1 MQLRPIKQ
9 RFNWPSREVTLEDL
23 HPQHQQSC
31 TTYDQKE
38 VQDDVI
44 EVNLEAEAE
53 PRPTYVS
60 KNLSSE
66 MAEAIVNLLC
76 KNTKTTLLG
85 SIKKCLARNLVE
97 YQLPIKQG
105 FKPYKQPPSIG
116 RCLLRSQQR

>member
-44 EVNLEAEAE
+44 EINLEAEAE

-66 MAEAIVNLLC
+66 MAKAIVNLLC
-76 KNTKTTLLG
+76 KNTKTALLG
-85 SIKKCLARNLVE
+85 SIKKCLALIGIWSSTSYRSSKASNLTSNR
-97 YQLPIKQG
+97 PA
-105 FKPYKQPPSIG
+105 
-116 RCLLRSQQR
+116 